1 MKSTITSKAILV
13 ILSLLFILNGLVYSQ
28 QPEEI
33 RLGFMAP
40 QGDPEYPQYEGAAK
54 IAIQELQPQF
64 DSHNYKISM
73 VTVSSELDA
82 VISAVEMKDLNVS
95 GVVGPAYT
103 GDSSVSCLIFGS
115 YKVPSVSFYA
125 TGTELSDS
133 GKYPYFN
140 RVMPDDLL
148 QVRAILAL
156 SKHLGWERISC
167 VHTNEDYGIGG
178 ANILVREAN
187 NNAVT
192 VNTIQ
197 SVDPIGDTTPEDEA
211 YDRVFNN
218 LEAAK
223 ARVIVAYAIF
233 PVDCINLWKHAKR
246 RGFMGE
252 GFTWIVTD
260 GCAELTEATNPDL
273 KGVLAVFPNY
283 GLGGEKLKQLENQ
296 IVNSDVYNPEKN
308 SYFKGASFS
317 YDATYSLLLSF
328 LKVLGAGQDIRD
340 NSVILQ
346 NLRTNEFDGVTGK
359 VGFDAETGDRLYG
372 VFSLLNLINLTKGSF
387 DKIGEIN
394 PQTWEVNINTPITF
408 LGDTTHVPSDYEVVD
423 YSIVLNAVLGAI
435 TGVCVLFVLFIC
447 VVIVSQWRKFRYSS
461 PLFCILII
469 LGALLGYASIFVLLP
484 SPTQHLCSSFPW
496 LLGIGYVIMFGTLFT
511 KTWRTWRLFANARK
525 FKIIRI
531 SNKMMFTVVGS
542 FVLLESVFMI
552 LWTTIDRPEVLAE
565 PIYKSGQA
573 QLQCSSDTMAWWFV
587 FVFYKVFY
595 VVIGV
600 FLAFKTR
607 DVVDS
612 LNESKPITLS
622 LYNLT
627 FVMLIAIPLGFI
639 LRDYPTAVMVI
650 EVVAILLS
658 FTATVGLLFL
668 PKVWKIVSGQQHSMD
683 SHGSSDSMGRNS
695 SARGYS
701 GATNDMKMESMGR
714 KSGQAVSVSVSNT
727 NTNTNTQPQENSEPT
742 YVATNDVTLG
752 IVYNGGTSF
761 PTTSAVRQQKSQ
773 NPLNEA

>member
-1 MKSTITSKAILV
+1 MIFSLLLILGGV
-13 ILSLLFILNGLVYSQ
+13 LSL
-28 QPEEI
+28 EEL

-40 QGDPEYPQYEGAAK
+40 QGDPEYTQYEGAAL

-64 DSHNYKISM
+64 TQLNYEIKM
-73 VTVSSELDA
+73 VNVSSDLDA
-82 VISAVEMKDLNVS
+82 VIAAIEMKDLNVS

-156 SKHLGWERISC
+156 AKHLGWERISC

-197 SVDPIGDTTPEDEA
+197 SVDPIDGDVVPSDEA

-233 PVDCINLWKHAKR
+233 PNDCTNLWTHAKR
-246 RGFMGE
+246 RGFLGE

-260 GCAELTEATNPDL
+260 GCAELTNGNNEDF

-283 GLGGEKLKQLENQ
+283 GLGGEKLKALENQ
-296 IVNSDVYNPEKN
+296 IVNSNVYNADGN

-328 LKVLGAGQDIRD
+328 LKVINGGLNIWDTK
-340 NSVILQ
+340 NILDT
-346 NLRTNEFDGVTGK
+346 LRSNEFEGVTGK

-372 VFSLLNLINLTKGSF
+372 VFSLLNLINITKGSF

-394 PQTWEVNINTPITF
+394 PQTWEVNISTPITF
-408 LGDTTHVPSDYEVVD
+408 LGDTHHVPSDYEVVE

-484 SPTQHLCSSFPW
+484 SPTQNLCSSFPW

-552 LWTTIDRPEVLAE
+552 LWTTVDRPEVLAE

-573 QLQCSSDTMAWWFV
+573 QLQCSSDSMAWWFV

-695 SARGYS
+695 SARSYNG
-701 GATNDMKMESMGR
+701 TTTDMKMESMGR

-727 NTNTNTQPQENSEPT
+727 QQQQQTQQSQEPT
-742 YVATNDVTLG
+742 YVSTNDPTLG
-752 IVYNGGTSF
+752 IVYNGGESLPTS
-761 PTTSAVRQQKSQ
+761 SIVRQQKSQ
-773 NPLNEA
+773 NPLNV